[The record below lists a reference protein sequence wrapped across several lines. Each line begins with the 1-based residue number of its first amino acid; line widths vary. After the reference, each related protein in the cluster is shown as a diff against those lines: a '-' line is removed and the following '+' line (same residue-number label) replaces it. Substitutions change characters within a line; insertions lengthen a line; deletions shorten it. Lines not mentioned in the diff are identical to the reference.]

1 VSGARVTGE
10 GFRNYGIVV
19 RSCEACTT
27 LSTESAGNEI
37 VDNRV
42 SGPAFGIFV
51 TTSTGDTVV
60 NNTVEDTFLG
70 IVASLTTGTSVDA
83 NTVRS
88 SLTGVAGG
96 RTEQVRFTNNRITGG
111 DLGLALGG
119 AQGNV
124 LRNNT
129 MTDAEEGFRVLNGY
143 DHDIDRSNTVD
154 GDPIYYLRGEVGT
167 SVTGEDDPGYVAVID
182 STDVTVRNV
191 TLDSAGSLPVVGSQG
206 VTVANVSI
214 PTATGGFQLVNTQ
227 NSVVRD
233 GRVNVSGFFGTGV
246 AIRRCETCLSGA
258 DSGNN
263 EIKNVEVSD
272 AFYGIVAADSSDDA
286 VTDSEVTDSYFGVF
300 LDRSE
305 GTAIRRNDISD
316 GIFGVYLAET
326 DGTTI
331 RRNDISDGEYG
342 VLVLNEDPTAAATTV
357 ARLEQNTI
365 TDYRFGV
372 DLDAEVGRVAVV
384 ENTIV
389 RNRRGIIV
397 RRPLLPSSET
407 DPQYDIHRN
416 HLDNDR
422 YGVSN
427 RDRSLVV
434 DATNNYWGAA
444 DGPSSPRTVALED
457 PETGA
462 LADGSGDAV
471 SRSDEE
477 GVSNVR
483 FDPFLAA
490 PPSAAPAPPAENSS
504 AG

>member
-10 GFRNYGIVV
+10 GFRSDGIVV
-19 RSCEACTT
+19 RSCEDCTT
-27 LSTESAGNEI
+27 LSTESAENEI

-42 SGPAFGIFV
+42 SGPADGILV
-51 TTSTGDTVV
+51 SSSTGDTVV
-60 NNTVEDTFLG
+60 NNTVEDAYVG
-70 IVASLTTGTSVDA
+70 IGASSATGTSVDA

-88 SLTGVAGG
+88 SLIGAASDG
-96 RTEQVRFTNNRITGG
+96 TEQVRFTNNRITGG
-111 DLGLALGG
+111 DLGLVLAS

-129 MTDAEEGFRVLNGY
+129 MAETEDGFRVVGSY

-154 GDPIYYLRGEVGT
+154 GDPIYYLRGETGT
-167 SVTGEDDPGYVAVID
+167 TITADDEFGYLAVID

-191 TLDSAGSLPVVGSQG
+191 TLDDAGSLPVVGSQG

-214 PTATGGFQLVNTQ
+214 PTATSGIQLVNTQ
-227 NSVVRD
+227 DSVVRD
-233 GRVNVSGFFGTGV
+233 GRIDIGSLFGTGV

-258 DSGNN
+258 ASGNN
-263 EIKNVEVSD
+263 EVRNVQVRD
-272 AFYGIVAADSSDDA
+272 AGIVVADSTDDV
-286 VTDSEVTDSYFGVF
+286 VTDSEVTGS
-300 LDRSE
+300 
-305 GTAIRRNDISD
+305 IN
-316 GIFGVYLAET
+316 GIVLAET

-331 RRNDISDGEYG
+331 RRNDIGDSIYG
-342 VLVLNEDPTAAATTV
+342 VLVRNNDPAAATTTV
-357 ARLEQNTI
+357 ARLERNTI
-365 TDYRFGV
+365 TDNGRGV
-372 DLDAEVGRVAVV
+372 YLDAEAGRVAVV

-389 RNRRGIIV
+389 RNRRGIYV
-397 RRPLLPSSET
+397 RRPSFPSSET
-407 DPQYDIHRN
+407 DPEYDLHRN

-422 YGVSN
+422 YGVLN

-434 DATNNYWGAA
+434 NATGNYWGAA
-444 DGPSSPRTVALED
+444 DGPSSLRTEALED

-471 SRSDEE
+471 SRGDEE

-483 FDPFLAA
+483 FDPFLTA